1 MLNLRNIEKKF
12 ATRAG
17 QPLTALRDINLTVKS
32 GEFITIVGPSG
43 CGKSTLLNII
53 AGLLSPSAG
62 TIEFNGA
69 AVKGVDRRIG
79 YVTQSHNLFPWRT
92 LKDNVSFPLEITG
105 IAKAERNERAEYWIN
120 RVGLRGFE
128 NSYPHELSGGMRQR
142 GNIVRTLIYGPSVI
156 LMDEPFGPLDAQ
168 TRITLQELLLELW
181 AQTKS
186 TVVFITHDLA
196 EAVAL
201 GDRVILMGANPGR
214 IINVEPVEI
223 ARPRDIHHLHDN
235 SEFRAVY
242 DKVWNALKVASVAA

>member
-1 MLNLRNIEKKF
+1 
-12 ATRAG
+12 
-17 QPLTALRDINLTVKS
+17 
-32 GEFITIVGPSG
+32 
-43 CGKSTLLNII
+43 
-53 AGLLSPSAG
+53 
-62 TIEFNGA
+62 
-69 AVKGVDRRIG
+69 
-79 YVTQSHNLFPWRT
+79 
-92 LKDNVSFPLEITG
+92 
-105 IAKAERNERAEYWIN
+105 
-120 RVGLRGFE
+120 
-128 NSYPHELSGGMRQR
+128 
-142 GNIVRTLIYGPSVI
+142 
-156 LMDEPFGPLDAQ
+156 MDEPFGPLDAQ